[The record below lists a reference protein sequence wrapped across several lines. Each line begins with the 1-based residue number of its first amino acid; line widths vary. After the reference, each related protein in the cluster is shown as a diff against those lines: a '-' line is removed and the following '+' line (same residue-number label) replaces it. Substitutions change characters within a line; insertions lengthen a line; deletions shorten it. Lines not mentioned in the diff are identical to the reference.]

1 MTVKEDRYFNGT
13 VIQKEQDAKTAE
25 QYSTTV
31 ASSNLVKVIPDSNG
45 LLQSEPFAELCGD
58 CTSCTFYKSAHS
70 NFVIGGDCT
79 KYHEEC
85 GPGFTCSAYVGPYA
99 GIVAESILTAVED
112 AVKSFSRALNSEE
125 QKMEKSNAQLL
136 NEYLDTLLKYWNGEI
151 DEADFTPISIPTEVD
166 SEMQKDSFY

>member
-1 MTVKEDRYFNGT
+1 MAVKEDRYFNGT
-13 VIQKEQDAKTAE
+13 TIQKEQETKIAE
-25 QYSTTV
+25 QASTTV
-31 ASSNLVKVIPDSNG
+31 ASSNLVKLIPDSNG
-45 LLQSEPFAELCGD
+45 LLQSEPFAEFCGD

-85 GPGFTCSAYVGPYA
+85 GPGFTCSAYAGPYA

-112 AVKSFSRALNSEE
+112 VIRSFSRALNSEE
-125 QKMEKSNAQLL
+125 QKMEKSDAQLL
-136 NEYLDTLLKYWNGEI
+136 NEYLDMLLKYWNGEI
-151 DEADFTPISIPTEVD
+151 DEDDFTPIPIPAEVD

>member
-1 MTVKEDRYFNGT
+1 MTVKEDWYFNGT

-25 QYSTTV
+25 QDSTTV
-31 ASSNLVKVIPDSNG
+31 ASSNLVKLIPDSNG
-45 LLQSEPFAELCGD
+45 LLQSEPFAEFCGD

-85 GPGFTCSAYVGPYA
+85 GPRFTCSAYAGPYA
-99 GIVAESILTAVED
+99 GIVAESILAAVED

-125 QKMEKSNAQLL
+125 RK
-136 NEYLDTLLKYWNGEI
+136 NGKI
-151 DEADFTPISIPTEVD
+151 
-166 SEMQKDSFY
+166 

>member
-1 MTVKEDRYFNGT
+1 MAVKEDRYFNGT
-13 VIQKEQDAKTAE
+13 TIQKEQDAKTAE
-25 QYSTTV
+25 QNATTV
-31 ASSNLVKVIPDSNG
+31 ASSNLVKLIPDSNG
-45 LLQSEPFAELCGD
+45 LLQSEPFAEFCGD

-85 GPGFTCSAYVGPYA
+85 GPGFTCSAYAGPYA

-125 QKMEKSNAQLL
+125 RK
-136 NEYLDTLLKYWNGEI
+136 NGKI
-151 DEADFTPISIPTEVD
+151 
-166 SEMQKDSFY
+166 